1 MMLFQK
7 ECCFQIKWSVET
19 LKETQIE
26 NFLLTLKKLNC
37 YMEIILDWY
46 GTIQLQ

>member
-26 NFLLTLKKLNC
+26 NLLTLKKLNC